1 MTAQTSISRNRVLN
15 LISNLYFAMLLF
27 FLFVGFNRSG
37 RAARGG
43 DFYNLSLEPIAPFR
57 FDGLLHN
64 PFMLFQLGNV
74 LAFIPCGLLLPL
86 LVRWG
91 FFRLTGTF
99 VAGMFLVETV
109 QMLTRLGSFDVND
122 VVLNTLGYLIGS
134 IALIVGRRFGGT
146 AFSFKRTAYTAIS
159 VLLLVGVMLAAPSAA
174 GRLIQGYTEGQ
185 VVGLESLQP
194 SGTSIH
200 WEEVSAADLPDSA
213 TVAEAQTFKLYA
225 WPGAGTETLTY
236 ELDGGYIRFQAYGTV
251 QGGTGGG
258 IRFILD
264 GEPMYEF
271 AYAGENGDIFDTEKV
286 EFDVRGAKRL
296 TLELT
301 RPSDGSEG
309 QVLLWGAGLV
319 ERKH

>member
-1 MTAQTSISRNRVLN
+1 MTAQTSISRNRLFKR
-15 LISNLYFAMLLF
+15 ISILYFAMLLF
-27 FLFVGFNRSG
+27 FLFVGFDRSG

-43 DFYNLSLEPIAPFR
+43 YFYNLSLEPIAPFR

-64 PFMLFQLGNV
+64 PFMLFQLGNY
-74 LAFIPCGLLLPL
+74 LAFIPCGLLLPV

-91 FFRLTGTF
+91 FFRLTGAF
-99 VAGMFLVETV
+99 VVGMLLAETA
-109 QMLTRLGSFDVND
+109 QMLTRLGSFDIND
-122 VVLNTLGYLIGS
+122 VVLNTLGYLTGYL
-134 IALIVGRRFGGT
+134 AWAVGRKFCGAAFG
-146 AFSFKRTAYTAIS
+146 FKRATYTALS
-159 VLLLVGVMLAAPSAA
+159 ALLLVGVILTAPSAA
-174 GRLIQGYTEGQ
+174 GRLVQGYTEGMTI
-185 VVGLESLQP
+185 GLERLQP
-194 SGTSIH
+194 SETSIR
-200 WEEVSAADLPDSA
+200 WKEVPAAELPDSPA
-213 TVAEAQTFKLYA
+213 VDEAQTFKLYA

-271 AYAGENGDIFDTEKV
+271 AYAGDNGDIFDTEKV

-309 QVLLWGAGLV
+309 QVLLWGAELV